1 MICVNIK
8 SAEFQTLLK
17 QSGLPDFY
25 LAAFCGKFLDTHGRF
40 PYLDEVPGADSTN
53 YLNNNLDIKNRAA
66 SIQRILT
73 TTGKETLEEA
83 QIELNNIFRDVEIE
97 IIPITRD
104 QARVYITKRPITK
117 ELERNIDHSPYITSG
132 LLFENI
138 LYKLQ
143 TISGIELQVINS
155 EDIQNSE
162 LKNVPGAA
170 NTKAFVYNGQIYINI
185 DFADKDAPIH
195 EMMHI
200 LMGGLR
206 QHNPEI
212 YYSIVQSII
221 QQPFFK
227 EYQDKYQNRTQSDI
241 AEEAFVEEFAKLASF
256 GTSNLQQLDDV
267 TKYELFYNAKRVL
280 DTLLMGENSTYNIND
295 LKLFNSSLIE
305 LCSMVG
311 SELDAAKF
319 KGVIELGS
327 IHRQLANK
335 KQELM
340 ENNELQENC
349 NG

>member
-1 MICVNIK
+1 
-8 SAEFQTLLK
+8 
-17 QSGLPDFY
+17 
-25 LAAFCGKFLDTHGRF
+25 
-40 PYLDEVPGADSTN
+40 
-53 YLNNNLDIKNRAA
+53 
-66 SIQRILT
+66 
-73 TTGKETLEEA
+73 
-83 QIELNNIFRDVEIE
+83 
-97 IIPITRD
+97 
-104 QARVYITKRPITK
+104 
-117 ELERNIDHSPYITSG
+117 
-132 LLFENI
+132 
-138 LYKLQ
+138 
-143 TISGIELQVINS
+143 
-155 EDIQNSE
+155 
-162 LKNVPGAA
+162 
-170 NTKAFVYNGQIYINI
+170 
-185 DFADKDAPIH
+185 
-195 EMMHI
+195 
-200 LMGGLR
+200 MGGLR

-280 DTLLMGENSTYNIND
+280 DTILMGENSTYNIND

-340 ENNELQENC
+340 KNNELQENC